1 MNVEIYP
8 LEKVVI
14 DGVSVCLGMEQ
25 SAVEAA
31 IGKGSLT
38 GERCYYY
45 DNELAIDYDDDNRI
59 EFIEFL
65 SGVDGSLRPMIY
77 GVSVYDTPAD
87 ELTAL
92 LRQKNDGEVDDSE
105 EGYSYAFLNI
115 SVGVYREI
123 RPQDVA
129 EMIEEMKADG
139 IPTDDNV
146 DLAADIRRAN
156 HWATIGI
163 GVAGYYD
170 NIADLRKV

>member
-1 MNVEIYP
+1 MKIEIYP
-8 LEKVVI
+8 LEKIVI
-14 DGVSVCLGMEQ
+14 DGVSVSLGMEQ

-38 GERCYYY
+38 GERSYYY

-65 SGVDGSLRPMIY
+65 GGADGSLRPTIY

-123 RPQDVA
+123 RPEDVA
-129 EMIEEMKADG
+129 EMIKEMKADG
-139 IPTDDNV
+139 IPTDGNE
-146 DLAADIRRAN
+146 DLAADIKRAN
-156 HWATIGI
+156 HWTTIGI
-163 GVAGYYD
+163 GVAGYYE
-170 NIADLRKV
+170 

>member
-1 MNVEIYP
+1 MNIEIYP

-25 SAVEAA
+25 TAVEAA
-31 IGKGSLT
+31 IGKESYE
-38 GERCYYY
+38 GERYYY
-45 DNELAIDYDDDNRI
+45 YNNELAIDYDAHKRV

-65 SGVDGSLRPMIY
+65 GGVDGSLRPTIY

-129 EMIEEMKADG
+129 EMIKEMKADG

-146 DLAADIRRAN
+146 DLAADIRRADY
-156 HWATIGI
+156 WATIGI
-163 GVAGYYD
+163 GVAGYYE
-170 NIADLRKV
+170 